1 MEIEIR
7 AKLKDPKKIIEK
19 LISLGAEKHG
29 EKKLS
34 DYYFGDIGLYEK
46 IGHSFWIRLRVKEG
60 GKIELAY
67 KGSTGVDGVY
77 DEIEQ
82 DLQDLDKAMAIF
94 TKIGLSNEIT
104 VHKNR
109 TSYKLGDI
117 SVEIDDFGDWGTYAE
132 AEITGDNVNKKKL
145 FELFE
150 TLGISK
156 EDIFEKGYITLMLE
170 EKKSPFTKWIKN

>member
-1 MEIEIR
+1 GV
-7 AKLKDPKKIIEK
+7 PV
-19 LISLGAEKHG
+19 S
-29 EKKLS
+29 
-34 DYYFGDIGLYEK
+34 
-46 IGHSFWIRLRVKEG
+46 HSFWIRLRVKEG

-82 DLQDLDKAMAIF
+82 DLQDLDKAISIF
-94 TKIGLSNEIT
+94 TKMGLSNEIT

-117 SVEIDDFGDWGTYAE
+117 SIEIDDFGGWGTYIE
-132 AEITGDNVNKKKL
+132 AEIIVDDVNKQKL

-150 TLGISK
+150 TLGIAK
-156 EDIFEKGYITLMLE
+156 EDV
-170 EKKSPFTKWIKN
+170 